1 MTTQIEA
8 RAAAAPGAHSG
19 AGPVRLSVRRMRA
32 MVLRYLYILRSS
44 PPRLIE
50 LAYWPTMQMLMW
62 GLLTQFL
69 LTKSSFFANAAG
81 VLISGVLLWDVM
93 FRGNIGIA
101 LSFLEEM
108 WSRNLAQ
115 LFASPLRAWEWA
127 VALVTI
133 SLIRTLIGIVP
144 AALLAIPIYHFSVF
158 SMGWV
163 LAAFFANLLIFGTA
177 VGLAVSGMVL
187 RYGMGAESLAWA
199 AIFLIQPVS
208 GVYYPI
214 SILPHWLQMAA
225 WILPSSHVFEGM
237 RAVLIQ
243 HTIPYAQ
250 LWTAFALNGFYV
262 LAAIAVFL
270 AIFRGARRR
279 GALLQMGE

>member
-1 MTTQIEA
+1 MSARIEA
-8 RAAAAPGAHSG
+8 RAAAAPGARSD
-19 AGPVRLSVRRMRA
+19 ATPVALSARRMRA

-44 PPRLIE
+44 PPRVIE

-69 LTKSSFFANAAG
+69 LTKSSFFAQAAG

-199 AIFLIQPVS
+199 AIFLIQPIS

-214 SILPHWLQMAA
+214 AILPHWLQWVA
-225 WILPSSHVFEGM
+225 WALPSAHVFEGM
-237 RAVLIQ
+237 RAVLID
-243 HTIPYAQ
+243 HTIPYGH
-250 LWTAFALNGFYV
+250 LWTALALNGVYV
-262 LAAIAVFL
+262 AASIAIFL
-270 AIFRGARRR
+270 MIFRGARRR

>member
-1 MTTQIEA
+1 
-8 RAAAAPGAHSG
+8 
-19 AGPVRLSVRRMRA
+19 

-69 LTKSSFFANAAG
+69 LTKSSFFAQAAG

-199 AIFLIQPVS
+199 AIFLLQPIS

-214 SILPHWLQMAA
+214 AILPGWLQPVA
-225 WILPSSHVFEGM
+225 WALPSAHVFEGM
-237 RAVLIQ
+237 RAVLIDK
-243 HTIPYAQ
+243 TVPYHH
-250 LWTAFALNGFYV
+250 LWAALGLNAIYV
-262 LAAIAVFL
+262 VISIGIFL
-270 AIFRGARRR
+270 AIFRGARKR
-279 GALLQMGE
+279 GALVQMGE